1 MGSQLLFHRAY
12 PPMVTSLLL
21 FVTLVKCSACASVDP
36 IKTMQRP
43 TTVMAATVAVRMDLM
58 IMFISGLLG
67 SLI

>member
-21 FVTLVKCSACASVDP
+21 FVTLVKCSACASVVP
-36 IKTMQRP
+36 IKTM
-43 TTVMAATVAVRMDLM
+43 TVVAAIVALRMDLM